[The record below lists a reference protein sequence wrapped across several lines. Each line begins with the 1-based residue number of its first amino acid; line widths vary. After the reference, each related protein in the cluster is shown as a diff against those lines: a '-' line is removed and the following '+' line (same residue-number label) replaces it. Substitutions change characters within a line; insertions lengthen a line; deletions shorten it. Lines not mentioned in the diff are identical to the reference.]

1 MHIERTK
8 LALLLG
14 LDYLNNRIAKLTSE
28 ISNMNV
34 IFDNIGQAFD
44 ERQSLQSIVGVF
56 HIRLGYVHNGDEG
69 VYEGIT
75 IEDANLIQQGFLQ
88 RLQGL

>member
-1 MHIERTK
+1 MNIERTK

-14 LDYLNNRIAKLTSE
+14 LDYVNTRIAKLTSE

-34 IFDNIGQAFD
+34 VFDNVGQAFD
-44 ERQSLQSIVGVF
+44 ERQSLQCIAAVLQ
-56 HIRLGYVHNGDEG
+56 IRLGYVHKGDEG
-69 VYEGIT
+69 VYEGII